1 MSSTSS
7 SGSDAVRPA
16 QARLTVGGLI
26 RAATETLRKSGSES
40 ARLDAELLLGHVV
53 RADRTTLLAAP
64 GMPVGADHAATF
76 LTLVDR
82 RVTGEPVAYIRG
94 LKEFYGL
101 VLSADSRA
109 LIPRPETELLVE
121 LGLDRMRRS
130 LTERPRPPGAPPFL
144 AWDVA
149 TGSGAVC
156 VALAVESRRR
166 GYSADVRFRATDVS
180 TDAIA
185 LATEN
190 AVAHG
195 VADVI
200 EFVVADLADLP
211 GAAPADLILA
221 NLPYIP
227 TDVVPKLPIAAS
239 FEPSLA
245 LDGGKDG
252 LELIRRLLGQLQGVL
267 TEAGTVLLEI
277 GSEQA
282 DEVRAAGAGLFPSWE
297 VTIHADLAGQ
307 PRVAE
312 LARPAPRPGPIA
324 GAA

>member
-1 MSSTSS
+1 VSSTSS
-7 SGSDAVRPA
+7 SDSEADRPV

-26 RAATETLRKSGSES
+26 RDATDALRGSGSES
-40 ARLDAELLLGHVV
+40 ARLDAELLLGHVL
-53 RADRTTLLAAP
+53 RANRTSLLAGP
-64 GMPVGADHAATF
+64 ELPVRADHAATF
-76 LTLVDR
+76 RGVVDR

-101 VLSADSRA
+101 VLSVDPRA

-121 LGLDRMRRS
+121 IGLDRMRRS
-130 LTERPRPPGAPPFL
+130 ITERPRPPGAPPSI

-180 TDAIA
+180 ADALS
-185 LATEN
+185 LAMEN

-200 EFVVADLADLP
+200 EFAVADLTELAD
-211 GAAPADLILA
+211 AAPADLVLA

-227 TDVVPKLPIAAS
+227 TEVVPTLPVAAS
-239 FEPSLA
+239 FEPVLA

-252 LELIRRLLGQLQGVL
+252 LDLIRRLLAQLDGVL
-267 TEAGTVLLEI
+267 AEGGMALLEI
-277 GSEQA
+277 GSGQA
-282 DEVRAAGAGLFPSWE
+282 QNVRASVIELLPGWE
-297 VTIHADLAGQ
+297 VTIHPDLAGV

-312 LARPAPRPGPIA
+312 LRPEA
-324 GAA
+324 GE